1 MDYFKNVAYLISH
14 VFLMLFIYLFTV
26 HRYSKKKTMGICF
39 GSFLVLCIVDCLK
52 LNIFPNSDVCYLIVT
67 VFQILVTQSTAVF
80 IARNR
85 DSKALFMGL
94 SSSNYVIAGSVA
106 ASVLYIYTSSQFLA
120 LIGSFMVHLV
130 ILLFLSARIRTIW
143 LKSYEKEYVENWWE
157 LCFIPIFFYCGFS
170 FLAFF
175 PNTLYENPDNIPGTM
190 IFIITM
196 FVSYV
201 VVLRYIESE
210 RDNVDIYWKNVLFE
224 SYIKG
229 LENQYSMVEQ
239 SEYHLKILRHD
250 MRHYSQMIDAL
261 LKQGE
266 YDEIGKIID
275 YINDVVDEN
284 RVVKYCDNLMI
295 NVILSTMMEKAHSL
309 DIAIQSEIL
318 VPRDIVV
325 NDYEFASVIANL
337 FENALISVKDFE
349 KERKWIDLKIHYT
362 DADLLIQTKNEYE
375 GEIIFDSE
383 TGLPKSRKSG
393 NHGFGMQSA
402 LVFSERI
409 GGSIGCY
416 CDSGVFRIILYAK
429 F

>member
-1 MDYFKNVAYLISH
+1 
-14 VFLMLFIYLFTV
+14 
-26 HRYSKKKTMGICF
+26 
-39 GSFLVLCIVDCLK
+39 
-52 LNIFPNSDVCYLIVT
+52 
-67 VFQILVTQSTAVF
+67 
-80 IARNR
+80 
-85 DSKALFMGL
+85 MGL

-261 LKQGE
+261 LKQ
-266 YDEIGKIID
+266 
-275 YINDVVDEN
+275 EN
-284 RVVKYCDNLMI
+284 
-295 NVILSTMMEKAHSL
+295 TMK
-309 DIAIQSEIL
+309 
-318 VPRDIVV
+318 
-325 NDYEFASVIANL
+325 
-337 FENALISVKDFE
+337 
-349 KERKWIDLKIHYT
+349 
-362 DADLLIQTKNEYE
+362 
-375 GEIIFDSE
+375 
-383 TGLPKSRKSG
+383 
-393 NHGFGMQSA
+393 
-402 LVFSERI
+402 
-409 GGSIGCY
+409 
-416 CDSGVFRIILYAK
+416 
-429 F
+429 